1 MRVIETGQDTE
12 VMVDGRRMLMLGS
25 NAYLE
30 LTTHPLVKARAAAAV
45 QQYGTGCAGSRF
57 LNGTLPIHLELER
70 RLADLVGKPAALVF
84 PTGFQTNTGVVA
96 SLVHQGEYIIVDKYI
111 HACILDGCTLSQ
123 GTLVRFNHND
133 MADLEEKLARV
144 PRQANKLIIT
154 DGIFSMEGDL
164 CDLPRIVQLARR
176 YGAQVMVDD
185 AHGIGVIGP
194 GGCGTAAHF
203 GLTGEVDLIMGT
215 FSKSLAAIGGFIAGP
230 RAGDQLPHAHGPP
243 LRVLRL
249 RLARQR
255 GRGAGG
261 PGRHGRRAG
270 APAAAVGERPLPQ
283 AGFPGAGV
291 RHGQVRVP
299 HHPHRGGGLGPL
311 PGSLAVPPGGGHLR
325 EPGVA
330 AGGAARTLHD
340 PHLRHRRAHPRAAQ
354 LGPGA
359 LRQGRP
365 SFRHCACGTAMTLPL
380 EVRPVLDKSDLE
392 AFIRFPFRLHAR
404 EPHWVPPLLME
415 RREFYHPAKNPV
427 YEYAQVRLFA
437 ALRGG
442 AGGGHRGG
450 GAQ

>member
-1 MRVIETGQDTE
+1 MDALPAGGSNVQETASLASSAAPNLFAKCEAFTRPDELKAQGLYPYMRVIETGQDTE
-12 VMVDGRRMLMLGS
+12 VMVNGRRMLMLGS

-164 CDLPRIVQLARR
+164 CDLPRIVQLAHR

-194 GGCGTAAHF
+194 GGSGTAAHF

-230 RAGDQLPHAHGPP
+230 ERVINYLMHMARPFVFSASASPASVAAVLGALDVMAAEPERRQRLWDNARFLKQGFQELGFDTGNSESPIIPIVAGDWDRCLEVWRFLQEEGIFVNPVLPP
-243 LRVLRL
+243 
-249 RLARQR
+249 
-255 GRGAGG
+255 
-261 PGRHGRRAG
+261 
-270 APAAAVGERPLPQ
+270 
-283 AGFPGAGV
+283 
-291 RHGQVRVP
+291 
-299 HHPHRGGGLGPL
+299 
-311 PGSLAVPPGGGHLR
+311 AVPPGRCMIRISVTAGHTR
-325 EPGVA
+325 EQLSWALGRFA
-330 AGGAARTLHD
+330 KAARYFGIL
-340 PHLRHRRAHPRAAQ
+340 PA
-354 LGPGA
+354 
-359 LRQGRP
+359 GRP
-365 SFRHCACGTAMTLPL
+365 
-380 EVRPVLDKSDLE
+380 
-392 AFIRFPFRLHAR
+392 
-404 EPHWVPPLLME
+404 
-415 RREFYHPAKNPV
+415 
-427 YEYAQVRLFA
+427 
-437 ALRGG
+437 
-442 AGGGHRGG
+442 
-450 GAQ
+450 